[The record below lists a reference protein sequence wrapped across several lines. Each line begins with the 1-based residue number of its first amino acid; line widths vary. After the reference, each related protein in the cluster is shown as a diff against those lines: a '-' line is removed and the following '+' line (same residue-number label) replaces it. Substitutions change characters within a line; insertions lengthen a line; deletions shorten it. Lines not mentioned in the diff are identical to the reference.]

1 MNKRKVEINYCLG
14 ASFPD
19 LSNKVPGRS
28 VRDADLCVV
37 RDAHP
42 SPLQENVLPNSGLFL
57 HVPVCDLWFEV
68 FTALLPSFNYFILI
82 IFIDVNCIWLENT
95 TFLCVFSSWESIW
108 R

>member
-37 RDAHP
+37 GDAHL

-57 HVPVCDLWFEV
+57 HVPVCNLWFEV
-68 FTALLPSFNYFILI
+68 FAALLPNFNYFYFNYLH
-82 IFIDVNCIWLENT
+82 
-95 TFLCVFSSWESIW
+95 
-108 R
+108 